1 MQIDREKCHYTQYL
15 CYKGKSFGR
24 QGWKRNANK
33 VFLNQNFKE
42 KEFVDKKENVVQ
54 LLSIATT
61 RQQVNNDLQ
70 RIFSNDKVGA
80 VYKKIRPLIKDLPG
94 R

>member
-1 MQIDREKCHYTQYL
+1 MTGKNAITPNTSVTKEKVSADKGGKEMQIR
-15 CYKGKSFGR
+15 S
-24 QGWKRNANK
+24 
-33 VFLNQNFKE
+33 FLNQNFKE
-42 KEFVDKKENVVQ
+42 KEFVDKKEKVVQ